1 MKGENVGV
9 GICVVLPGFP
19 RIVESPTL
27 KAVERGRATVMLC
40 SASGNPVPRVTW
52 LKDLRPLDL
61 ALDSRLNLLP
71 TGMHASHTG
80 HTAELA

>member
-1 MKGENVGV
+1 M
-9 GICVVLPGFP
+9 
-19 RIVESPTL
+19 